1 MNFELLQ
8 KVPFF
13 VENFSLSF
21 IEKLS
26 INFEERIFSDGD
38 IIIKVILLLIILF
51 SIKKLKKE
59 NDDKDKNAIYI
70 IFKG

>member
-38 IIIKVILLLIILF
+38 IIIKVIILF